1 MSLSRSLRWAAA
13 VSVAGALALPALA
26 SAHPGVY
33 TVSQVIRPAGAT
45 CEFPVT
51 ACLTTATQYAVANDG
66 WALGF
71 TEGNGVTGVQADS
84 TAGMV
89 SYKAMP
95 GNWRT
100 PMTPEEKRTYG
111 PAQTD
116 LQPHATCSG
125 SALLDTPANILA
137 WQGSDPF
144 FNYIPWQSASAGVGD
159 EPSKWLP
166 VVKAA
171 TGVDLSALADEA
183 AFKAA
188 CESAPVSGTYH
199 EADVSA
205 AIATATV
212 AAATAPLQTQVNTLQ
227 SQVAQFQ
234 NQVTTLQAAK
244 VAADTAA
251 AVAETGRQAL
261 ADRPL
266 ALTLSAKKFGQ
277 AVAMVTGVAGTAVTV
292 ELSLTAAN
300 AKQLK
305 LARRIAT
312 KKVTLG
318 AGGAALLTLKPSAK
332 ATRAIA
338 KRNRSL
344 KVSVAATGGGR
355 TQTATGTL
363 TR

>member
-1 MSLSRSLRWAAA
+1 MNLSRSLRRAAA
-13 VSVAGALALPALA
+13 LSIAGAFALPALA

-33 TVSQVIRPAGAT
+33 TVPQLVRPAAAT
-45 CEFPVT
+45 CVFPD
-51 ACLTTATQYAVANDG
+51 ASCLTTTTQYAVANDG

-71 TEGNGVTGVQADS
+71 TEGNGVTGVQADT
-84 TAGMV
+84 TAGMIN
-89 SYKAMP
+89 YKAMP

-100 PMTPEEKRTYG
+100 PMTSEQKRTYG

-125 SALLDTPANILA
+125 STLLDTSANVLA
-137 WQGSDPF
+137 WQGADPF
-144 FNYIPWQSASAGVGD
+144 FNYIPWQSTSAGVGD

-171 TGVDLSALADEA
+171 TGVDLSTLSDDA

-199 EADVSA
+199 AADVSA
-205 AIATATV
+205 PIATATV
-212 AAATAPLQTQVNTLQ
+212 AAATAPLQTQVTTLQ
-227 SQVAQFQ
+227 SQVAA
-234 NQVTTLQAAK
+234 LQAAK
-244 VAADTAA
+244 TASDAA
-251 AVAETGRQAL
+251 AVAAEAARQAL
-261 ADRPL
+261 ANRPL
-266 ALTLSAKKFGQ
+266 TLTLSGKKFGQ
-277 AVAMVTGVAGTAVTV
+277 AVAMVTGTAGTAVTV
-292 ELSLTAAN
+292 DLSLSAAN

-305 LARRIAT
+305 LSRKLAT

-318 AGGAALLTLKPSAK
+318 ASGAALVTLTPSAK
-332 ATRAIA
+332 ATKAIA

-344 KVSVAATGGGR
+344 KVSVAAAGGGK